1 MSTDAIKGAALAG
14 AALPIIAG
22 AKGAGLSLAALSALS
37 SSYLAVTQGYG
48 GDAARAVGELA
59 WKSTGAF
66 KSVRSVTQSLIN
78 GAVNI
83 AKEKSREQ
91 MLEATVTKGDT
102 DAAAKLDKDV
112 QQVLEEAEEAVAAAE
127 RDLDEEMAAKAEELA
142 KLEDEDLL
150 AKGECDKLQFRLI
163 ESYRGHILTSCLSSL
178 TTETKEFERARM
190 EEVRAEAFAQA
201 QQERIKD
208 DQRLAEED
216 AARLA
221 EEDRLEEEASRLLA
235 EEEAMLLA
243 EQEANHLQDATED
256 EDIAEQARAAV
267 EAMEQMEGG
276 LPDFDEDDESVLGD
290 EDLEAA
296 IALAQEFED
305 DKIAGVDGL
314 LQALRELDADGD
326 IEGDDEEDYPEL
338 GEDDAT
344 FSDSQAGQEQA
355 QNPEDLARA
364 AREAVAT
371 YEAEM
376 AAKSQSRKA
385 QKSEWAEAVAA
396 VSEEREIDASP
407 TATAATD
414 WASLTVAKLKD
425 ELRSRGLK
433 VGGKKAELVQRLEED
448 DMSR

>member
-1 MSTDAIKGAALAG
+1 VSTDAIKGAALAG

-66 KSVRSVTQSLIN
+66 KSVGTVTKSLIN

-91 MLEATVTKGDT
+91 MLEAVTKGDT

-127 RDLDEEMAAKAEELA
+127 RAAGNSLGDLDEEI
-142 KLEDEDLL
+142 DEDLL

-163 ESYRGHILTSCLSSL
+163 ESYRGHILTSCLSSFP
-178 TTETKEFERARM
+178 TETKEFERARM

-201 QQERIKD
+201 QQEHIKE
-208 DQRLAEED
+208 DQRRAEED
-216 AARLA
+216 AERLA

-243 EQEANHLQDATED
+243 EQEANRLQDAKED
-256 EDIAEQARAAV
+256 ADIAEQARAAV
-267 EAMEQMEGG
+267 EAMKQMEGG

-326 IEGDDEEDYPEL
+326 IEGDDEEDYPEF

-376 AAKSQSRKA
+376 AAKSQERKA

-433 VGGKKAELVQRLEED
+433 VGGKKAELIQRLEED

>member
-91 MLEATVTKGDT
+91 KLEAVTKGDT

-163 ESYRGHILTSCLSSL
+163 ESYRGHVLTSCLSSFP
-178 TTETKEFERARM
+178 TETKEFERARM

-243 EQEANHLQDATED
+243 EQEANRLQDATD
-256 EDIAEQARAAV
+256 DADIAEQARAAV
-267 EAMEQMEGG
+267 EAMTQMEGG

-433 VGGKKAELVQRLEED
+433 VGGKKAELIQRLEED

>member
-91 MLEATVTKGDT
+91 KLEAVTKGDT

-163 ESYRGHILTSCLSSL
+163 ESYRGHVLTSCLSSFP
-178 TTETKEFERARM
+178 TETKEFERARM

-243 EQEANHLQDATED
+243 EQEANRLQDATD
-256 EDIAEQARAAV
+256 DADIAEQARAAV
-267 EAMEQMEGG
+267 EAMTQMEGG